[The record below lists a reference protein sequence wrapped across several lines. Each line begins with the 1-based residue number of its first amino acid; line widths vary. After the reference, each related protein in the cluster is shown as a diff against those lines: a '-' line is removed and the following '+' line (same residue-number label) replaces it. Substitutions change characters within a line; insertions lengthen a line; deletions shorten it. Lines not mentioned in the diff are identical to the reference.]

1 MDLITSIFNI
11 LASQAFG
18 TLMQNLTKAVLFV
31 MSLPLIYFV
40 ATQPLGDRKTSAS
53 ERNSPSRPRLGERS
67 APYICI
73 HMYIYA
79 EQERERE
86 REVCLADQEWTREV
100 CKAVQEWKRETLYR
114 KWVQSEQNRYA
125 AGIVNGSRGIFGL
138 QQAAEVWKLSHPSE
152 SIQNSNPYSS
162 HVLWAKTW
170 GPNTDAFMLAPWYRY
185 VVFTIIC
192 RVILS
197 ALIGFYIKSSE
208 LCKIVQNVI
217 SWYNLGVWLHLWT
230 LQSK

>member
-67 APYICI
+67 APYI
-73 HMYIYA
+73 YIYIYM
-79 EQERERE
+79 QSRRERERQRE
-86 REVCLADQEWTREV
+86 REVCLADQEWAREV
-100 CKAVQEWKRETLYR
+100 CKTVQEWKRETLYR
-114 KWVQSEQNRYA
+114 KWVQSEKNRYA

-138 QQAAEVWKLSHPSE
+138 QQAAEV
-152 SIQNSNPYSS
+152 
-162 HVLWAKTW
+162 
-170 GPNTDAFMLAPWYRY
+170 
-185 VVFTIIC
+185 
-192 RVILS
+192 
-197 ALIGFYIKSSE
+197 
-208 LCKIVQNVI
+208 
-217 SWYNLGVWLHLWT
+217 
-230 LQSK
+230 

>member
-53 ERNSPSRPRLGERS
+53 ERNSLSQPRLGERS
-67 APYICI
+67 APYICR

-86 REVCLADQEWTREV
+86 KFASQTRNGREKFARQCRNGSEKLSTESGYRVRKIGMQQALWMGAEGSLACSKQRKFESWVIQVKAFRIATRT
-100 CKAVQEWKRETLYR
+100 RHMYF
-114 KWVQSEQNRYA
+114 EQRLEA
-125 AGIVNGSRGIFGL
+125 QIQMHLCWLRGIVMLCLQLFAGSF
-138 QQAAEVWKLSHPSE
+138 
-152 SIQNSNPYSS
+152 
-162 HVLWAKTW
+162 
-170 GPNTDAFMLAPWYRY
+170 
-185 VVFTIIC
+185 
-192 RVILS
+192 
-197 ALIGFYIKSSE
+197 
-208 LCKIVQNVI
+208 
-217 SWYNLGVWLHLWT
+217 
-230 LQSK
+230 